1 MSSIRHWFETLA
13 SYVKIVFA
21 MMKVTWQAQPFC
33 FIGLIGILVVQGL
46 LPLATALL
54 MKTLFDLL
62 SQSILRRAT
71 PVPVQWVVLVL
82 VAQVALLIVGFLLS
96 PLNQYFNAELG
107 RRLSLQFRTR
117 IYQKFNSLVGLSYF
131 EDPQFQNSIQMTSVG
146 AQMSPLQS
154 LAALSSLIQGAITVI
169 AFLGVLI
176 AFNPLLAVVVAGTTL
191 PHAYVQI
198 RFGRQRFGVAFRNS
212 PKERQADY
220 YGRILSIVT
229 FAKEVRLFDLGEYFL
244 KGFVQA
250 TRTIQDTQRAQQ
262 QREFRWQIPLV
273 LLASTISS
281 GAFVIVILQAF
292 SGHLSLGDVILY
304 TSAVTSTQG
313 SLMGLAMAASQMNQS
328 AMFYRE
334 YMTLLA
340 LPESLALPISPRPV
354 PPLVTGISVTN
365 VSFRYSEQHP
375 WVLRHLNLF
384 LPVGKCLALVGLNG
398 AGKTT
403 LVKLLT
409 RFYDPTEGQ
418 ILWDGIDV
426 REFDPQELRWHIG
439 AILQDFARYELT
451 VQQNIGLGNVEQIE
465 QLPKVEQAARKAGIH
480 DRLATFPQ
488 GYQSF
493 LGRSLATAGVGIDL
507 SGGEWQKIALSRV
520 FMREAEVL
528 ILDEPTASLDAQ
540 AEYELYTHFRT
551 LMRGRTCLLI
561 THRFSTVR
569 IADSIVVIEN
579 GEVTECGTHNEL
591 ITHNGTYATLY
602 TMQAEQYQ

>member
-1 MSSIRHWFETLA
+1 M
-13 SYVKIVFA
+13 
-21 MMKVTWQAQPFC
+21 
-33 FIGLIGILVVQGL
+33 VQGL
-46 LPLATALL
+46 LPLASALL

-71 PVPVQWVVLVL
+71 PVPVQWVVLL
-82 VAQVALLIVGFLLS
+82 FVAQAALLVMGILLS

-107 RRLSLQFRTR
+107 RQLSLQLRTR
-117 IYQKFNSLVGLSYF
+117 IYQKFNSFVGLSYF
-131 EDPQFQNSIQMTSVG
+131 EDPQFQNSIQMASMG

-154 LAALSSLIQGAITVI
+154 LAALTSLIQGAITVI

-176 AFNPLLAVVVAGTTL
+176 AFSPLLAVVVAGAAL
-191 PHAYVQI
+191 PQAYAQM

-220 YGRILSIVT
+220 YGQVLSIVT
-229 FAKEVRLFDLGEYFL
+229 FAKEVHLFNLGEYFL

-250 TRTIQDTQRAQQ
+250 TRAIQSTQRAQQ
-262 QREFRWQIPLV
+262 RREFRWQLPLA
-273 LLASTISS
+273 LLASAISC
-281 GAFVIVILQAF
+281 GAFVVVILQAF
-292 SGHLSLGDVILY
+292 SGHLSLGDVALY

-313 SLMGLAMAASQMNQS
+313 SLMNLALAASQMNLS
-328 AMFYRE
+328 TLFYRE

-340 LPESLALPISPRPV
+340 LPEVLALSASPRPIL
-354 PPLVTGISVTN
+354 PLATGITVTN
-365 VSFRYSEQHP
+365 VSFRYSENHP

-384 LPVGKCLALVGLNG
+384 LPVGECLALVGLNG

-426 REFDPQELRWHIG
+426 REFDPHELRWHIG
-439 AILQDFARYELT
+439 TILQDFARYELT
-451 VQQNIGLGNVEQIE
+451 AQQNIGLGNVGQIE
-465 QLPKVEQAARKAGIH
+465 QLPKVEHAARKAGIH
-480 DRLATFPQ
+480 DRLTTFPQ

-493 LGRSLATAGVGIDL
+493 LGRSLATEGVGIDL
-507 SGGEWQKIALSRV
+507 SGGEWQKIALSRM
-520 FMREAEVL
+520 FMREAELL

-540 AEYELYTHFRT
+540 AEYELYAHFRT

-569 IADSIVVIEN
+569 MADSIVVIEK
-579 GEVTECGTHNEL
+579 GEVTESGTHNEL
-591 ITHNGTYATLY
+591 IAHNGTYATLY
-602 TMQAEQYQ
+602 TMQAKQYQ

>member
-1 MSSIRHWFETLA
+1 
-13 SYVKIVFA
+13 
-21 MMKVTWQAQPFC
+21 
-33 FIGLIGILVVQGL
+33 
-46 LPLATALL
+46 

-62 SQSILRRAT
+62 SQSIFRRT
-71 PVPVQWVVLVL
+71 IPVPAQWLVFLL
-82 VAQVALLIVGFLLS
+82 VAQAALLVTSSLLS

-107 RRLSLQFRTR
+107 RRISLQLSTR
-117 IYQKFNSLVGLSYF
+117 IYQKFSSFVGLSYF
-131 EDPQFQNSIQMTSVG
+131 EDPQFQNNIRMASIG

-154 LAALSSLIQGAITVI
+154 LAALTSLIQGAITVI

-176 AFNPLLAVVVAGTTL
+176 AFNPLLAIAVVGAAL
-191 PHAYVQI
+191 PHAYAQL

-220 YGRILSIVT
+220 YGQVLSVVT
-229 FAKEVRLFDLGEYFL
+229 YAKEVRLFNLGEYFL
-244 KGFVQA
+244 KGFVQV
-250 TRTIQDTQRAQQ
+250 TRAIHSTQRAQQ
-262 QREFRWQIPLV
+262 RRELRWQFPLA
-273 LLASTISS
+273 LLASAIAS
-281 GAFVIVILQAF
+281 GVFVVVILQAF
-292 SGHLSLGDVILY
+292 AGHLSTGDVVLY

-313 SLMGLAMAASQMNQS
+313 SFMGLAMAASQMNQS

-340 LPESLALPISPRPV
+340 LPEALALSTSPRPIL
-354 PPLVTGISVTN
+354 PLVTGITVTN
-365 VSFRYSEQHP
+365 VSFRYSEKHP

-426 REFDPQELRWHIG
+426 REFDPQELRLRIG

-451 VQQNIGLGNVEQIE
+451 AQQNIGLGNVRQIE
-465 QLPKVEQAARKAGIH
+465 QLPMVVQAARKAGIH
-480 DRLATFPQ
+480 DRLTTFPQ

-493 LGRSLATAGVGIDL
+493 LGRSLATEGIGIDL
-507 SGGEWQKIALSRV
+507 SGGEWQKIALSRM
-520 FMREAEVL
+520 FMREADLL

-540 AEYELYTHFRT
+540 AEYELYDHFGT

-569 IADSIVVIEN
+569 MADSIVVIEN
-579 GEVTECGTHNEL
+579 GEVTEAGTHSEL
-591 ITHNGTYATLY
+591 IAHNGTYSTLY
-602 TMQAEQYQ
+602 TMQAEHYQ

>member
-1 MSSIRHWFETLA
+1 MIR
-13 SYVKIVFA
+13 
-21 MMKVTWQAQPFC
+21 VTWQAQPLC
-33 FIGLIGILVVQGL
+33 FAGLMGVLVVQGS
-46 LPLATALL
+46 LPLASALL

-62 SQSILRRAT
+62 SQSIFLRAT
-71 PVPVQWVVLVL
+71 PVLTQWVVLLL
-82 VAQVALLIVGFLLS
+82 VAQAALLVTSFLLS
-96 PLNQYFNAELG
+96 PLNLYFTAELG
-107 RRLSLQFRTR
+107 RRLSFQFRTC
-117 IYQKFNSLVGLSYF
+117 IYQKFSSFVGLSYF
-131 EDPQFQNSIQMTSVG
+131 EDPQFQNSIQMASIG

-154 LAALSSLIQGAITVI
+154 LAALTSLIQGTITVI
-169 AFLGVLI
+169 AFLGVLV
-176 AFNPLLAVVVAGTTL
+176 AFNPLLAVVVAGAAL
-191 PHAYVQI
+191 PHAYAQM

-220 YGRILSIVT
+220 YGQVLSIVT
-229 FAKEVRLFDLGEYFL
+229 FAKEVRLFNLGEYFL

-250 TRTIQDTQRAQQ
+250 TRAIHSTQRAQQ
-262 QREFRWQIPLV
+262 LREFRWQLPLA
-273 LLASTISS
+273 LLAGAITS
-281 GAFVIVILQAF
+281 GAFVVVILQAF
-292 SGHLSLGDVILY
+292 SRHLSLGDVVLY

-313 SLMGLAMAASQMNQS
+313 SLVVLAMAASQINQS

-340 LPESLALPISPRPV
+340 LPEALALPASPRPI
-354 PPLVTGISVTN
+354 PPLVTGITVTN
-365 VSFRYSEQHP
+365 VSFRYSEKHP

-384 LPVGKCLALVGLNG
+384 LPVGECLALVGLNG

-451 VQQNIGLGNVEQIE
+451 AQQNIGLGNVGQIE
-465 QLPKVEQAARKAGIH
+465 QLPKVEQAARRAGIH

-493 LGRSLATAGVGIDL
+493 LGRSLATEGVGIDL
-507 SGGEWQKIALSRV
+507 SGGEWQKIALSRM
-520 FMREAEVL
+520 FMREAELL

-540 AEYELYTHFRT
+540 AEYELYAHFGT

-569 IADSIVVIEN
+569 MADSIVVIEN
-579 GEVTECGTHNEL
+579 GEVTEAGTHNEL
-591 ITHNGTYATLY
+591 IAHNGTYATLY

>member
-1 MSSIRHWFETLA
+1 MIR
-13 SYVKIVFA
+13 
-21 MMKVTWQAQPFC
+21 VTWQAQPLYFV
-33 FIGLIGILVVQGL
+33 GLIGVLVVQGL
-46 LPLATALL
+46 LPLASALL

-71 PVPVQWVVLVL
+71 PVPVQWVVLL
-82 VAQVALLIVGFLLS
+82 FVAQAALLVMGILLS

-107 RRLSLQFRTR
+107 RQLSLQLRTR
-117 IYQKFNSLVGLSYF
+117 IYQKFNSFVGLSYF
-131 EDPQFQNSIQMTSVG
+131 EDPQFQNSIQMASMG

-154 LAALSSLIQGAITVI
+154 LAALTSLIQGAITVI

-176 AFNPLLAVVVAGTTL
+176 AFSPLLAVVVAGAAL
-191 PHAYVQI
+191 PQAYAQM

-220 YGRILSIVT
+220 YGQVLSIVT
-229 FAKEVRLFDLGEYFL
+229 FAKEVHLFNLGEYFL

-250 TRTIQDTQRAQQ
+250 TRAIQSTQRAQQ
-262 QREFRWQIPLV
+262 RREFRWQLPLA
-273 LLASTISS
+273 LLASAISC
-281 GAFVIVILQAF
+281 GAFVVVILQAF
-292 SGHLSLGDVILY
+292 SGHLSLGDVALY

-313 SLMGLAMAASQMNQS
+313 SLMNLALAASQMNLS
-328 AMFYRE
+328 TLFYRE

-340 LPESLALPISPRPV
+340 LPEVLALSASPRPIL
-354 PPLVTGISVTN
+354 PLATGITVTN
-365 VSFRYSEQHP
+365 VSFRYSENHP

-384 LPVGKCLALVGLNG
+384 LPVGECLALVGLNG

-426 REFDPQELRWHIG
+426 REFDPHELRWHIG
-439 AILQDFARYELT
+439 TILQDFARYELT
-451 VQQNIGLGNVEQIE
+451 AQQNIGLGNVGQIE
-465 QLPKVEQAARKAGIH
+465 QLPKVEHAARKAGIH
-480 DRLATFPQ
+480 DRLTTFPQ

-493 LGRSLATAGVGIDL
+493 LGRSLATEGVGIDL
-507 SGGEWQKIALSRV
+507 SGGEWQKIALSRM
-520 FMREAEVL
+520 FMREAELL

-540 AEYELYTHFRT
+540 AEYELYAHFRT

-569 IADSIVVIEN
+569 MADSIVVIEK
-579 GEVTECGTHNEL
+579 GEVTESGTHNEL
-591 ITHNGTYATLY
+591 IAHNGTYATLY
-602 TMQAEQYQ
+602 TMQAKQYQ

>member
-1 MSSIRHWFETLA
+1 MA
-13 SYVKIVFA
+13 
-21 MMKVTWQAQPFC
+21 
-33 FIGLIGILVVQGL
+33 QGL
-46 LPLATALL
+46 LPLASALL

-62 SQSILRRAT
+62 TQSLFRRAT
-71 PVPVQWVVLVL
+71 PVPVQWVVLLL
-82 VAQVALLIVGFLLS
+82 VAQAALLVTGFLLS

-107 RRLSLQFRTR
+107 RQLSLQLRTR
-117 IYQKFNSLVGLSYF
+117 LYQKLSSFVGLSYF
-131 EDPQFQNSIQMTSVG
+131 EDPQFQNTIQLASIG

-154 LAALSSLIQGAITVI
+154 LAALTSLIQGTITVI

-176 AFNPLLAVVVAGTTL
+176 AFNPLLAMVVAGAAL
-191 PHAYVQI
+191 PYAYAQI

-220 YGRILSIVT
+220 YGQVLSMIT
-229 FAKEVRLFDLGEYFL
+229 FAKEVRLFNLGEYFL

-250 TRTIQDTQRAQQ
+250 TRAIQITQRVQ
-262 QREFRWQIPLV
+262 QRREFHWQLPLA
-273 LLASTISS
+273 LLASAICG
-281 GAFVIVILQAF
+281 GAFMVVILQAF
-292 SGHLSLGDVILY
+292 SGHLSPGDVVLY
-304 TSAVTSTQG
+304 TNAVTSTQG
-313 SLMGLAMAASQMNQS
+313 SLMGLAVAASQMNQS

-334 YMTLLA
+334 YMSLLA
-340 LPESLALPISPRPV
+340 LPEALAPPASPRPI
-354 PPLVTGISVTN
+354 PPLVTGITVIN

-384 LPVGKCLALVGLNG
+384 LPVGECLALVGLNG

-426 REFDPQELRWHIG
+426 REFDPQDLRRHIG

-451 VQQNIGLGNVEQIE
+451 AQQNIGLGNVEQIE

-480 DRLATFPQ
+480 DRLASFPQ

-493 LGRSLATAGVGIDL
+493 LGRSLATEGVGIDL
-507 SGGEWQKIALSRV
+507 SGGEWQKIALSRM
-520 FMREAEVL
+520 FMREAELL
-528 ILDEPTASLDAQ
+528 ILDEPTASLDAP
-540 AEYELYTHFRT
+540 AEYELYAHFRT
-551 LMRGRTCLLI
+551 LMRGQTCLLI

-569 IADSIVVIEN
+569 MADRIVVIEN
-579 GEVTECGTHNEL
+579 GGVTESGSHNEL
-591 ITHNGTYATLY
+591 IAHNGTYATLY

>member
-1 MSSIRHWFETLA
+1 MIR
-13 SYVKIVFA
+13 
-21 MMKVTWQAQPFC
+21 VTWQAQPLC
-33 FIGLIGILVVQGL
+33 FAGLMGVLVVQGA
-46 LPLATALL
+46 LPLASALL
-54 MKTLFDLL
+54 MKALFDLL
-62 SQSILRRAT
+62 SQSIFRRAT
-71 PVPVQWVVLVL
+71 PVPAQWVVLLL
-82 VAQVALLIVGFLLS
+82 VAQAALLVTSFLLS

-107 RRLSLQFRTR
+107 RRLSLQLRTR
-117 IYQKFNSLVGLSYF
+117 LYQKFSSFVGLSYF
-131 EDPQFQNSIQMTSVG
+131 EDPQFHNSIQMASVG

-154 LAALSSLIQGAITVI
+154 LAALTSLIQGAITVI
-169 AFLGVLI
+169 AFLGALI
-176 AFNPLLAVVVAGTTL
+176 AFNPLLAVIVAGVAL
-191 PHAYVQI
+191 PYAYAQV
-198 RFGRQRFGVAFRNS
+198 RFGRQRFGVAFKNS

-220 YGRILSIVT
+220 YGQVLSIVT
-229 FAKEVRLFDLGEYFL
+229 FAKEVRLFNLGEYFL

-250 TRTIQDTQRAQQ
+250 TRAIQSTQRAQQ
-262 QREFRWQIPLV
+262 RREFRWQLPLA
-273 LLASTISS
+273 LLASAISS
-281 GAFVIVILQAF
+281 GAFVVVILQAF
-292 SGHLSLGDVILY
+292 SGHLSPGDVVLY
-304 TSAVTSTQG
+304 TSAVTSTQS
-313 SLMGLAMAASQMNQS
+313 SLMGLAMAASQMNLS

-340 LPESLALPISPRPV
+340 LPEALVLPASPRPI
-354 PPLVTGISVTN
+354 PPLVTGITVTN

-384 LPVGKCLALVGLNG
+384 LPVGECLALVGLNG

-451 VQQNIGLGNVEQIE
+451 AQQNIGLGHVEQIE

-493 LGRSLATAGVGIDL
+493 LGRSLATEGVGIDL
-507 SGGEWQKIALSRV
+507 SGGEWQKIALSRM
-520 FMREAEVL
+520 FMREAELL

-540 AEYELYTHFRT
+540 AEYELYAHFRT

-561 THRFSTVR
+561 THRFSSVR
-569 IADSIVVIEN
+569 MADSIVVIEN
-579 GEVTECGTHNEL
+579 GEVTESGTHNEL
-591 ITHNGTYATLY
+591 IAHNGTYATLY
-602 TMQAEQYQ
+602 TMQAEHYK